1 MHKFIPIFLD
11 PFDKVLAFNMPT
23 TPSQY
28 VEKLTE
34 KRENI
39 FKEKELYE
47 MRESNKNYIWMTKI
61 QKYMARSIF

>member
-1 MHKFIPIFLD
+1 
-11 PFDKVLAFNMPT
+11 MPT

-39 FKEKELYE
+39 AKEKELYE
-47 MRESNKNYIWMTKI
+47 MRESNKNYI
-61 QKYMARSIF
+61 